1 MYNQGE
7 YQLSNQYIENFS
19 EHLDVRQYLCYCGL
33 GIRVIYIRDGLQENR
48 GNYIKFLF
56 SNLSAF
62 RLVEHDTRLLASI
75 DGGYQTLIVHGEDNA
90 RLCSFMRSNAKFL
103 KGKAKLCMKT
113 RIWPSDAAQLLNA
126 GFDDVLDLK
135 MHRDEAAAR
144 FLAIH
149 HRRLSHLEE
158 AAARGSAS
166 LQEEIKKYVSQSL
179 TSREAMVLA
188 KLVAKRGNIVSYG
201 DLARPLQRKQ
211 ATLGRKSLVVFI
223 SKLRRKLNEDSRII
237 SSSGEGY
244 SFKAPEAV

>member
-1 MYNQGE
+1 
-7 YQLSNQYIENFS
+7 LTNQYIENFS
-19 EHLDVRQYLCYCGL
+19 TYLDVRQYLHYCSL

-48 GNYIKFLF
+48 GNYIKLLF
-56 SNLSAF
+56 SNVSSF
-62 RLVEHDTRLLASI
+62 RLVEHDARLLASI

-158 AAARGSAS
+158 AAARGNAS

-188 KLVAKRGNIVSYG
+188 KLVTKRGNIVSYG
-201 DLARPLQRKQ
+201 DLARPFQRKQ
-211 ATLGRKSLVVFI
+211 APLGRKSLVVFI

-244 SFKAPEAV
+244 CFKAPGVV